1 MKDKFSLVKNILI
14 SKILGKPHKMNF
26 VVTSACNSRCMTCNI
41 WKVYKNNP
49 SISKKE
55 LTIEEIDKIFKALP
69 KTISWLN
76 LTGGE
81 PFLRNDFDKIVYSAI
96 KNIPHLKLIGINSNG
111 LARDRIIP
119 IVKKIM
125 EIKHP
130 DIIIT
135 ISIDGPES
143 THDRIRGLKG
153 AYRQSMGTY
162 KELKE
167 LTKDD
172 EKFSIAI
179 ETTLSKENLDSLPPF
194 LKELIKK
201 TDKLPPPLPH
211 NAALY
216 HNENNAQLFPKD
228 QKKTKDILSLAI
240 KTKRITSPQD
250 VIERIFIK
258 KVLGYIQNQK
268 KQVMPCVA
276 FRASFSLD
284 QFGNVMPCLMWGYKV
299 RNVRDFSYS
308 ILSILNSEDAK
319 RVRAM
324 IKNKKC
330 PNCWTPCEAYQSI
343 ISELLSFRIFPL

>member
-1 MKDKFSLVKNILI
+1 MIVTA
-14 SKILGKPHKMNF
+14 SKAQ
-26 VVTSACNSRCMTCNI
+26 TTQ
-41 WKVYKNNP
+41 
-49 SISKKE
+49 
-55 LTIEEIDKIFKALP
+55 
-69 KTISWLN
+69 
-76 LTGGE
+76 
-81 PFLRNDFDKIVYSAI
+81 KIVT
-96 KNIPHLKLIGINSNG
+96 HHKLYCADS
-111 LARDRIIP
+111 R
-119 IVKKIM
+119 K
-125 EIKHP
+125 
-130 DIIIT
+130 
-135 ISIDGPES
+135 
-143 THDRIRGLKG
+143 
-153 AYRQSMGTY
+153 
-162 KELKE
+162 
-167 LTKDD
+167 
-172 EKFSIAI
+172 
-179 ETTLSKENLDSLPPF
+179 LDF
-194 LKELIKK
+194 LKDNSIHLAL
-201 TDKLPPPLPH
+201 TSPPYWTLKR
-211 NAALY
+211 Y
-216 HNENNAQLFPKD
+216 NENNAQLFPKD